1 MKRLE
6 LILLRAPG
14 EALEP
19 LCSRIRESITRGG
32 DHAAEVTLYRR
43 RGLDTDLAVHLHGA
57 GLSPA
62 ELSDLSRRIASELK
76 AWGLVEHSSWEEIE

>member
-19 LCSRIRESITRGG
+19 LCSRIRESIAGG
-32 DHAAEVTLYRR
+32 GNHDAELTLYRR

-62 ELSDLSRRIASELK
+62 ELSNLSRRIASELK
-76 AWGLVEHSSWEEIE
+76 AWSLVEHSSWEEIE

>member
-19 LCSRIRESITRGG
+19 LCDRIRESITGVG
-32 DHAAEVTLYRR
+32 DHEVEVTLYRR
-43 RGLDTDLAVHLHGA
+43 RGLDTDLAIHLHGA

-62 ELSDLSRRIASELK
+62 ELSDLSLRVASELK

>member
-1 MKRLE
+1 VKRLD

-19 LCSRIRESITRGG
+19 LCGCIRESITRGD
-32 DHAAEVTLYRR
+32 DHGAGVTLYRR
-43 RGLDTDLAVHLHGA
+43 RGLDTDLAVHVHGP

-62 ELSDLSRRIASELK
+62 ELSDLSRRIASELR

>member
-19 LCSRIRESITRGG
+19 LCSRIRESITRGV
-32 DHAAEVTLYRR
+32 DREAEVTLYRR
-43 RGLDTDLAVHLHGA
+43 RGLDTDLAVHVHAA

-62 ELSDLSRRIASELK
+62 DLSGLSLRIASELK